1 MMVQLN
7 IQYTSSITFSNVST
21 VCAVGHPSG
30 VCAVGHP
37 SGGGISASP
46 GVVMPLLLYP
56 LPEAQTERAA
66 ETLGSGQQDSDNS
79 I

>member
-7 IQYTSSITFSNVST
+7 IQYTISITLSSVST
-21 VCAVGHPSG
+21 

-46 GVVMPLLLYP
+46 GVVLPLLLYP
-56 LPEAQTERAA
+56 LPEAQTETAA